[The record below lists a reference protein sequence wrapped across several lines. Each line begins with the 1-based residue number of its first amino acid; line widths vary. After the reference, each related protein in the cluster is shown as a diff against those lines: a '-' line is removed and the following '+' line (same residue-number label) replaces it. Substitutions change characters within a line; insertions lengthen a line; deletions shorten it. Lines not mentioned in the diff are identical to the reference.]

1 MYSCSACHQTT
12 LKWTGKCPN
21 CGEWNTLEES
31 KNIWPKWKWK
41 SEGAVIPGK
50 KIQTK
55 SDHTLV
61 RYTSQSN
68 ELDAVLG
75 SWLVEWSLVLLSWEP
90 WIGKSTLAL
99 QMAEWY
105 ASQNNSEIGVLY
117 ISGEEH
123 IGQISAR
130 AHRLWVKSEKI
141 EIITE
146 SYFDDIVATIRSHP
160 ASIFIVDSLS
170 VLWSNSLEWT
180 SWSVSQIRTMTE
192 VFMSLAKNLRKSII
206 LIGHVTKDGSIGG
219 PKALEHLVDVVLYL
233 EWVRTENY
241 RILRALKNRFGSTD
255 AVGLFRM
262 EEWWLFDLPNPGL
275 EFIDDATNSLA
286 GSALTFTI
294 EGNRPILIE
303 IEALTTYTKFG
314 YPKRSSRGFP
324 QGKLDLLIAVLT
336 KFTEIKLESYDVYV
350 NVWRG
355 FTISEPGVDLATV
368 ASLVSSK
375 KGKSLGRTIYLGE
388 VSLTGI
394 VKNTYFLERRIIE
407 AVKLGF
413 DHLVIPKQ
421 YSGVLP
427 KGPVYTK
434 IGNIGELDI

>member
-1 MYSCSACHQTT
+1 MYICSSCHQTS
-12 LKWTGKCPN
+12 LKWTGKCPS
-21 CGEWNTLEES
+21 CGEWNTLTES
-31 KNIWPKWKWK
+31 SLNRERWKGKNIGNTI
-41 SEGAVIPGK
+41 EGK
-50 KIQTK
+50 KIQK
-55 SDHTLV
+55 GIDHALI
-61 RYTSQSN
+61 RYQSHST

-75 SWLVEWSLVLLSWEP
+75 WGLIEWSLILLSWEP

-105 ASQNNSEIGVLY
+105 ASKKESKIWVLY

-130 AHRLWVKSEKI
+130 AHRLGVKSESI
-141 EIITE
+141 DIITE
-146 SYFDDIVATIRSHP
+146 SYFDDIVATIKTHD
-160 ASIFIVDSLS
+160 ANIIIIDSLS
-170 VLWSNSLEWT
+170 VLGSDSLEGV
-180 SWSVSQIRTMTE
+180 SGSVSQIRTMTE
-192 VFMSLAKNLRKSII
+192 VFMNLAKNLKKSII
-206 LIGHVTKDGSIGG
+206 LIGHVTKDGSIGW

-262 EEWWLFDLPNPGL
+262 EEWWLVDLPNPGL
-275 EFIDDATNSLA
+275 EFIDDATNALA

-294 EGNRPILIE
+294 EGNRPLLIE

-314 YPKRSSRGFP
+314 YPKRSSRGVP
-324 QGKLDLLIAVLT
+324 QGKLELLIAVLT
-336 KFTEIKLESYDVYV
+336 KFTDIKLESYDVYV

-355 FTISEPGVDLATV
+355 FTLTEPGVDLATV

-375 KGKSLGRTIYLGE
+375 KGKSLWRTIYLGE

-394 VKNTYFLERRIIE
+394 VKSTYFLERRIIE

-413 DHLVIPKQ
+413 EKIVIPKQ
-421 YSGVLP
+421 YNGLTP
-427 KGPVYTK
+427 KGPEYIRV
-434 IGNIGELDI
+434 GNIGELEI